1 MNRKLIILYFLVLP
15 FLGLS
20 GIKESLPSYWIIKD
34 SVSSKIHADSTHLV
48 FRVEDSYGQL
58 MLNQHPVIVQVKV
71 DGKTKRFTVINKK
84 PTFKLSLPKG
94 KHTLAFFINANF
106 DEINLEQAFRGQH
119 YYEIGLNFQGSAGS
133 GPQIM
138 LEKPVIYLYS
148 EKEEPFSLKVKTDAE
163 LKFTYPVYQDKWE
176 GKTSKDGTIRING
189 SDYPYL
195 FWDAALP
202 TENLKPDWQH
212 ADEFEGSNA
221 VAYLDRQLTALKFN
235 EKEKTDF
242 ITYWGPRMQ
251 KMKIVQIIW
260 MLDETID
267 SIASLEITPAF
278 KQNRIYIVF
287 RETSQFTERTLELRL
302 PVLKRINIDRT
313 GNYLIEWGG
322 IEFEPNL

>member
-34 SVSSKIHADSTHLV
+34 SVSSKIHTDSTNLV

-71 DGKTKRFTVINKK
+71 DGKTKRFTVTNKK

-106 DEINLEQAFRGQH
+106 EEISLEQAFTGQH

-148 EKEEPFSLKVKTDAE
+148 QKEEPFNLKIKTDAE
-163 LKFTYPVYQDKWE
+163 LKFTYPAYTNEWK
-176 GKTSKDGTIRING
+176 GKSSANGTIQMNG
-189 SDYPYL
+189 SNYPYL
-195 FWDAALP
+195 FWDAALSA
-202 TENLKPDWQH
+202 EKLKPNWLH
-212 ADEFEGSNA
+212 ADQFEGSNT
-221 VAYLDRQLTALKFN
+221 VIYLENRLTNLGFN

-251 KMKIVQIIW
+251 QMKVVQLIW
-260 MLDETID
+260 MQDEQLDP
-267 SIASLEITPAF
+267 IASLEISPAF
-278 KQNRIYIVF
+278 RQNRIYILF
-287 RETSQFTERTLELRL
+287 RETSAFMEQTLELKV
-302 PVLKRINIDRT
+302 PALKPLDRS
-313 GNYLIEWGG
+313 GNYLVEWGG
-322 IEFEPNL
+322 IEVEPTL